1 LGLPPRPIATD
12 KPLIALFPQAW
23 SSGRLA
29 PDAPTAYLDV
39 PWDDP
44 AVVSAAIGSGFS
56 LLKAQPRQKAPAA
69 AEALQ
74 FLTDGLE
81 ENGARARRLQ
91 L

>member
-1 LGLPPRPIATD
+1 M
-12 KPLIALFPQAW
+12 
-23 SSGRLA
+23 S
-29 PDAPTAYLDV
+29 PDALTAYLDI

-44 AVVSAAIGSGFS
+44 AVVSAVIGSGFAP
-56 LLKAQPRQKAPAA
+56 LKAQPERKQPAA

-81 ENGARARRLQ
+81 ENGAHPGRLR